1 MPEIFDSSS
10 SDPVTSQEHVVEIPT
25 TNQYSVLEDEAQ
37 ENNNKENKENLNSKK
52 NKFHTKI
59 CESETVILCDS
70 NGRMVDTNR
79 LCPNTTCTY
88 FKCPTLSIAKNI
100 LEETLFEKTQ
110 TVILHCATNDLET
123 APSNESLVS
132 NIINVV
138 DMISQK
144 LPQNCKIIVS
154 SLLPRLDKLHQNV
167 GIVNQLIK
175 DKLLKKANVHF
186 VTHNNLFPSNTHLRD
201 NKHLNRAGFL
211 IFAKNLKSTFYHIRK
226 PNHTLSNP
234 MNEENQQT
242 HHFRPSYR
250 PLTPPNV
257 LQPPTE
263 SAFPNTSQPPG
274 FTSTFL
280 PRRIPPLVSCHP
292 FSLQTALLLLT

>member
-1 MPEIFDSSS
+1 
-10 SDPVTSQEHVVEIPT
+10 
-25 TNQYSVLEDEAQ
+25 L
-37 ENNNKENKENLNSKK
+37 KL
-52 NKFHTKI
+52 
-59 CESETVILCDS
+59 
-70 NGRMVDTNR
+70 
-79 LCPNTTCTY
+79 
-88 FKCPTLSIAKNI
+88 
-100 LEETLFEKTQ
+100 KTQ

-154 SLLPRLDKLHQNV
+154 SLLPRLDKLHQNA

-226 PNHTLSNP
+226 PNRTLSNP

-242 HHFRPSYR
+242 HHFRPPYR

-263 SAFPNTSQPPG
+263 SAFQNTSQPPG

-280 PRRIPPLVSCHP
+280 PRRIPLLVSCHP